1 MNESESKRAVADQ
14 ARVRL
19 RYGTG
24 EAFAEGRVLSYSMVP
39 TVCIETDD
47 GRRIHWRHDLAE
59 RVDDGDHD
67 WPLHKRL
74 IAARWASRRG
84 TSEES

>member
-24 EAFAEGRVLSYSMVP
+24 DAFAEGRIISYSNVP

-47 GRRIHWRHDLAE
+47 GQRIGWRHDLAD
-59 RVDDGDHD
+59 RLDHD
-67 WPLHKRL
+67 HDCSLYTSW
-74 IAARWASRRG
+74 RG
-84 TSEES
+84 DRS